1 MARRRKTEVKASVK
15 SSSNKYVPVRKSS
28 RQIAKKQLEEKKN
41 GEISQTSCL
50 NNSDDSKSM
59 SDDHSQVPSRKNQ
72 NSQKKYSKHKGTSN
86 NSIAMS
92 DESAVY
98 DASECKR
105 DAGESDS
112 QDDTDNIINK
122 SEKLSPEDVRQV
134 VVGNTN
140 PPSIESLPAPI
151 SAEMEVWSEDIIEET
166 IICEEMEVE
175 EDGANLPQDNVM
187 IEQVLL
193 VNEPNLEGKDFVEF
207 TVIQNEDG
215 TKSMVMAPKS
225 EDVSNDE
232 YRVIQESVNSVCASE
247 PENSISMM
255 HTDESVVSSSE
266 KCDIIDSDVDKPYI
280 NKKKTVLEDKVGKKQ
295 KSGKTIYDK
304 IRQEISESM
313 SDPVQ
318 ICPIKDYSGST
329 NELLP
334 DSCKW
339 ENKNLQ
345 TSAYKDLS
353 KEDTV
358 SNLDNKLAD
367 MQISE
372 NISSKEIQKLVN
384 DLSSVESID
393 SPVQTPLNVEKLS
406 PVHIDDESS
415 SSILDKMEQLHRSNN
430 SISSHVTDI
439 FSKVIEPINII
450 NQEQDILKS
459 SSCNDKIQC
468 TDQISLKSKIMQDKR
483 NTSQQKN
490 IEALGLIDDLQDSE
504 GDNNKIDSE
513 DMKLCSSSEN
523 SNDTLVSLTN
533 CKIRELDVKNVASNV
548 NDIDKRVEFRSRSG
562 STDTT
567 GSESGSN
574 SSGVR
579 RSSRI
584 RSIGLMKQRSR
595 GRGLV
600 TKPSIDTSKATL
612 QQEKVVNNINPA
624 IAQEIKIDNSE
635 AQCDK
640 ENSSNKISTSLDT
653 LVPLSTT
660 YNTTGYDSDSSKPVK
675 VKSRWRRSSELEMGS
690 SSAGFVTASV
700 SMLGSSVTPLSESAR
715 SVSITVGE
723 STSTES
729 KHNIVSTNIKV
740 NIETEQVKDTSLT
753 SSNISTVSTIAQIPK
768 TIGAKIP
775 LPMVLETEDR
785 EMEERL
791 SQFEHLRENLYL
803 TERYTNKETKR
814 MVCDCFLTEEEIER
828 GELGCGEDCLNR
840 LLMIECGPRCV
851 VGDRCTNKRFQ
862 NCEYAKCEVFR
873 TEKKGFGLR
882 AIIDIMAGEFIMEY
896 VGEVV
901 DPKDF
906 KRRAKEYSKD
916 KNRHYYFMA
925 LKSDQII
932 DATMK
937 GNVSRFINHSCDP
950 NAETQKWTVNG
961 ELRIGFF
968 NKKFIAAGEE
978 ITFDYHFQRYG
989 KEAQKC
995 YCEAPN
1001 CRGWIGETP
1010 EEEKE
1015 KIEKKEKREKD
1026 IKKKKEEKKPA
1037 DYMEDEDLE
1046 EEIDKLCSGGLKN
1059 RAHTLTLSRL
1069 MVRSRELEHRTRL
1082 LRLIQSG
1089 VQPCRRLFLDY
1100 HGLRLIWSYVMDIAT
1115 NDTEEAQQFRL
1126 EVLKTLNTL
1135 PIPNKT
1141 MLMDSK
1147 IYGVI
1152 EKWAKG
1158 LYLSPNAD
1166 SPEDDQ
1172 VKLKLSCEDSSSN
1185 SDSNEKKSPECLND
1199 IPDKRNNNIESCLAV
1214 NEIKLEAS
1222 EQTVISDL
1230 ASSLLAEWSNLKEV
1244 FRIPK
1249 KERIEQMKEHE
1260 READRGYREEL
1271 EKEDKRGTS
1280 YDRHRSD
1287 RYSRSEVDKRGDR
1300 RRGRESPETEHIRIK
1315 EKRVEERSSLVPVP
1329 RMTKYERRQ
1338 LFALQVAKEEE
1349 ERQRRQQQESWQ
1361 EHENRCLA
1369 LGIDPHTTAMVD
1381 PQTGYPVFY
1390 NHSLGQWQH
1399 YSTQDGGEVTQQ
1411 CTPVYVGP
1419 QSTNIIG
1426 QTSHV
1431 LPSTMTTDISSGIT
1445 SGIPPGVP
1453 PVAYSL
1459 SQTTVFSQTTSSYS
1473 LISHPQPYSEG
1484 QLPLPNSLVS
1494 VHGGTPTVSIQT
1506 SLYNHIEKPADQ
1518 QFASAENRPPQP
1530 EVPPIDLPPKWKSAT
1545 DSRGRTY
1552 YYHVKER
1559 ISQWL
1564 PPPPDH
1570 IGVQPDSSS
1579 TSESSEESS
1588 SSNEDDEDLDDDHT
1602 EEQKNDDIETSSVS
1616 VESLSSASRSNIS
1629 KKLGGHN
1636 LTGSSLPLIEPKKR
1650 REGLVQERIISPRRE
1665 EDRIDHKV
1673 YKEIKEKLRRQKE
1686 RAKLKDHVE
1695 KLRKHRRSNKSK
1707 SHSRH
1712 GLSKLQSTSAEMSP
1726 MSERKIKDTFRINM
1740 ANVMVHFLNPYRK
1753 NDCKQGRITNTEDF
1767 KHLARKLTHFVLAKE
1782 LKHCKS
1788 VDELQCN
1795 ENVKH
1800 KAKDFVRKYMSK
1812 FGAVYQKGTDED

>member
-1 MARRRKTEVKASVK
+1 MARRRKTEVKSSEK
-15 SSSNKYVPVRKSS
+15 SSHKYVPVRKSS
-28 RQIAKKQLEEKKN
+28 RQIAKKQLEEKIN
-41 GEISQTSCL
+41 GYITQTSCS
-50 NNSDDSKSM
+50 NSSEDSKSGEG
-59 SDDHSQVPSRKNQ
+59 HSQAPFKKNQ
-72 NSQKKYSKHKGTSN
+72 NSLKKHNRHKGGSGNSVIIN
-86 NSIAMS
+86 N
-92 DESAVY
+92 ENAVY
-98 DASECKR
+98 NAGQYKR

-112 QDDTDNIINK
+112 QDGIDSMMKK
-122 SEKLSPEDVRQV
+122 SERLSAEDIQQV
-134 VVGNTN
+134 VVGN
-140 PPSIESLPAPI
+140 PSPSGEPAPA
-151 SAEMEVWSEDIIEET
+151 SSRVEAWSEDVIEEM
-166 IICEEMEVE
+166 IICEEVQVE
-175 EDGANLPQDNVM
+175 EDVGDNSYSMARDDV
-187 IEQVLL
+187 IVEEVLL
-193 VNEPNLEGKDFVEF
+193 VNESNLEDKNCVEF

-215 TKSMVMAPKS
+215 VIPKS
-225 EDVSNDE
+225 GSASNSGYHAGRRD
-232 YRVIQESVNSVCASE
+232 VNSVHTSQS
-247 PENSISMM
+247 ENSISAMRA
-255 HTDESVVSSSE
+255 DESVTSCGSGKSNAADSNAE
-266 KCDIIDSDVDKPYI
+266 KPCI
-280 NKKKTVLEDKVGKKQ
+280 NKKRVGLENGGKRQ
-295 KSGKTIYDK
+295 KSKTIYDN
-304 IRQEISESM
+304 IRKAISESI
-313 SDPVQ
+313 SEEVRL
-318 ICPIKDYSGST
+318 CSIKDDSGSST
-329 NELLP
+329 EE
-334 DSCKW
+334 DSCRR
-339 ENKNLQ
+339 EGARVKNPPAD
-345 TSAYKDLS
+345 SSHDDS
-353 KEDTV
+353 F
-358 SNLDNKLAD
+358 NRLDNKLAD
-367 MQISE
+367 MQLSE
-372 NISSKEIQKLVN
+372 SSQEIQKLMN
-384 DLSSVESID
+384 DLSSVESTD
-393 SPVQTPLNVEKLS
+393 SPVQTPLNMEKLS
-406 PVHIDDESS
+406 LIQLNIDDESS
-415 SSILDKMEQLHRSNN
+415 SSILDKMEQLHHPNN
-430 SISSHVTDI
+430 SVSSDI
-439 FSKVIEPINII
+439 KEMFATEPNNIVKTRER
-450 NQEQDILKS
+450 NVLES
-459 SSCNDKIQC
+459 HPCVDKLQC
-468 TDQISLKSKIMQDKR
+468 EDRASLKSRVTQDKKSA
-483 NTSQQKN
+483 SQQRN
-490 IEALGLIDDLQDSE
+490 PEHLTATDEYQDSE
-504 GDNNKIDSE
+504 GDNKVDNE
-513 DMKLCSSSEN
+513 DIKLCSSSEN
-523 SNDTLVSLTN
+523 SNDTLSSLTN
-533 CKIRELDVKNVASNV
+533 YRGRDFDIRNAIGGTVDV
-548 NDIDKRVEFRSRSG
+548 DKKLESRGRSG
-562 STDTT
+562 SIDATT
-567 GSESGSN
+567 SENSSN

-600 TKPSIDTSKATL
+600 TKPNVDVSKAVL
-612 QQEKVVNNINPA
+612 QQDKEKVINNTNSLVV
-624 IAQEIKIDNSE
+624 QEVKPDSFE
-635 AQCDK
+635 TQCDK
-640 ENSSNKISTSLDT
+640 ENNSNKISTSIDT
-653 LVPLSTT
+653 STPLSTS
-660 YNTTGYDSDSSKPVK
+660 YNATGYDSDSSKPVK
-675 VKSRWRRSSELEMGS
+675 VKSRWRRSSELEMGG
-690 SSAGFVTASV
+690 SSAGSIIAPV
-700 SMLGSSVTPLSESAR
+700 SMLGSSVAPPFESGRHAP
-715 SVSITVGE
+715 VNIGE
-723 STSTES
+723 STSSES
-729 KHNIVSTNIKV
+729 KYNVIGTNIKV
-740 NIETEQVKDTSLT
+740 CTESEQIKDVPVV
-753 SSNISTVSTIAQIPK
+753 SSNLSTVSTITQIPK
-768 TIGAKIP
+768 TVGAKIS
-775 LPMVLETEDR
+775 LPMLLETEDR

-791 SQFEHLRENLYL
+791 SQFEHLHENLYL
-803 TERYTNKETKR
+803 TERFTNKETKR
-814 MVCDCFLTEEEIER
+814 MVCDCFLTEEDIDR

-851 VGDRCTNKRFQ
+851 VGDRCTNRRFQ

-882 AIIDIMAGEFIMEY
+882 AVTDIMPGEFIMEY

-906 KRRAKEYSKD
+906 RRRAKEYSKD

-937 GNVSRFINHSCDP
+937 GNISRFINHSCDP

-968 NKKFIAAGEE
+968 NKKFITAGEE

-995 YCEAPN
+995 YCEALN

-1015 KIEKKEKREKD
+1015 KIEKKEKRERD
-1026 IKKKKEEKKPA
+1026 PKKKKEEKKPA

-1089 VQPCRRLFLDY
+1089 EQPCRRLFLDY
-1100 HGLRLIWSYVMDIAT
+1100 HGLRLIWSYVMDLAT
-1115 NDTEEAQQFRL
+1115 NESEEAQQFRL

-1147 IYGVI
+1147 IYGVV
-1152 EKWAKG
+1152 ERWAKR
-1158 LYLSPNAD
+1158 LYLSLNAD

-1172 VKLKLSCEDSSSN
+1172 IKSKMSCEDLNSN
-1185 SDSNEKKSPECLND
+1185 SDSNEKKSPDERLTD

-1214 NEIKLEAS
+1214 GEVKS
-1222 EQTVISDL
+1222 ENTDQNLIPDL

-1271 EKEDKRGTS
+1271 EKEEKRATS
-1280 YDRHRSD
+1280 YDSFRPRSD
-1287 RYSRSEVDKRGDR
+1287 RYNRNEIDKRGDR
-1300 RRGRESPETEHIRIK
+1300 RRGRESPEADHNRTK
-1315 EKRVEERSSLVPVP
+1315 DKRLEERSLVPIP

-1338 LFALQVAKEEE
+1338 LFALKVAKEEE

-1390 NHSLGQWQH
+1390 NHTLGQWQH
-1399 YSTQDGGEVTQQ
+1399 YSTQDGGEATQQ
-1411 CTPVYVGP
+1411 CTPVYVGSA
-1419 QSTNIIG
+1419 QSTGMMG
-1426 QTSHV
+1426 QSPHV
-1431 LPSTMTTDISSGIT
+1431 LPSAMTTDMSSGIT
-1445 SGIPPGVP
+1445 TGIP

-1459 SQTTVFSQTTSSYS
+1459 SQTPVFSQTSSYS
-1473 LISHPQPYSEG
+1473 LISHPQPYTEG
-1484 QLPLPNSLVS
+1484 QLPLPN
-1494 VHGGTPTVSIQT
+1494 
-1506 SLYNHIEKPADQ
+1506 NQ
-1518 QFASAENRPPQP
+1518 QFPNLASTESVTSRPQP
-1530 EVPPIDLPPKWKSAT
+1530 EVSAIDLPPKWKSAT

-1588 SSNEDDEDLDDDHT
+1588 SSNEDDEDNDDDHS
-1602 EEQKNDDIETSSVS
+1602 EDLRNDDMEASSVLTDS
-1616 VESLSSASRSNIS
+1616 PLSTSRPNVF

-1636 LTGSSLPLIEPKKR
+1636 LTGSSLPFPESKKR
-1650 REGLVQERIISPRRE
+1650 RDGLVQERIISPRRE
-1665 EDRIDHKV
+1665 EDRIDHKA

-1686 RAKLKDHVE
+1686 RTKLKDVE

-1712 GLSKLQSTSAEMSP
+1712 GLSKVQSTSAEMSP
-1726 MSERKIKDTFRINM
+1726 LSERKIKDTFRINM

-1800 KAKDFVRKYMSK
+1800 KARDFVRKYMSK